1 MNQRWVLVFLAD
13 RGQILGLVSYSES
26 TRYTPTKYADAL
38 AWCRV
43 NNRPPPLHTLYP
55 RTRGFVAT
63 VQSLRSAP
71 HVKGVYDL
79 TIAYAERDAPGKP
92 WRFLSAPTIWQ
103 SLAMGRLTDRWKFYV
118 HVERWDIE
126 GLPEGEEGLKAW
138 LEEKWIEKGRR
149 LEALRVDLMEG
160 REWVGE
166 EDRKDL

>member
-1 MNQRWVLVFLAD
+1 
-13 RGQILGLVSYSES
+13 
-26 TRYTPTKYADAL
+26 
-38 AWCRV
+38 
-43 NNRPPPLHTLYP
+43 
-55 RTRGFVAT
+55 
-63 VQSLRSAP
+63 
-71 HVKGVYDL
+71 
-79 TIAYAERDAPGKP
+79 
-92 WRFLSAPTIWQ
+92 
-103 SLAMGRLTDRWKFYV
+103 MGRLTDRWKFYV